1 MKRLFIFLMF
11 FFATFVNV
19 VAEGNYVTGI
29 TVDGVA
35 VEGIDNTKEEQ
46 TFEIKDVI
54 KKDKVNIVYTFDTN
68 VKNDYIIEGSNGEVT
83 LDYGKNEKSLTITN
97 KTDANDKR
105 VYHLIITREDT
116 RSGDNSLSS
125 LTVGGK
131 QVVLG
136 NGNDYTVD
144 VDSKLT
150 GITIKAEL
158 SDKNNASFVDGYGP
172 RTIDKDSPGCEI
184 KVKAE
189 NGEIRTYNI
198 KITKTNAKS
207 NDANL
212 KELKIDNLEIDFK
225 PTTYEYALT
234 AKSNISKIKITATPN
249 SDKASIEYKQEVTLV
264 LGENVVEIKV
274 TAEDSSTKIYK
285 LTITKEEEKP
295 IVTDIKIK
303 DVEFTFD
310 PKKYSYTIETELKT
324 LDFEVTLSDENA
336 KYEIEGNEELK
347 NKSVVTLKVTLDDKT
362 TTYKFKILNKN
373 ETEKEEEKD
382 TSNNTTGNNENI
394 FEKNEM
400 LFSLIIFGIGI
411 FGTLGA
417 FLLKPK
423 KVK

>member
-35 VEGIDNTKEEQ
+35 IEGIDNTKEEQ
-46 TFEIKDVI
+46 TLEIKDVI
-54 KKDKVNIVYTFDTN
+54 KKEKVAIVYEYD
-68 VKNDYIIEGSNGEVT
+68 KNIYQIQGSYGQEVS
-83 LDYGKNEKSLTITN
+83 LDYGKNEKTLTITN

-105 VYHLIITREDT
+105 IYHLIITREDT

-150 GITIKAEL
+150 GITIQAEL
-158 SDKNNASFVDGYGP
+158 SDKTNASFVDGYGP

-189 NGEIRTYNI
+189 NEQIRTYNI
-198 KITKTNAKS
+198 KITKSNAKS

-212 KELKIDNLEIDFK
+212 KELKIDSIDLDFK

-264 LGENVVEIKV
+264 SGENIVEIKV
-274 TAEDSSTKIYK
+274 TAEDSSTKTYK

-324 LDFEVTLSDENA
+324 LDFDITLSDENA

-362 TTYKFKILNKN
+362 TTYKFKILNKT
-373 ETEKEEEKD
+373 ETNKEEKD
-382 TSNNTTGNNENI
+382 TSKKTTGNNENI

-417 FLLKPK
+417 ILLKPK

>member
-19 VAEGNYVTGI
+19 VAEGNYVTSI

-35 VEGIDNTKEEQ
+35 VEGIDNTREEQ

-68 VKNDYIIEGSNGEVT
+68 VKNDYIIEGSYGEVT
-83 LDYGKNEKSLTITN
+83 LDYGTQTKSLTLTN
-97 KTDANDKR
+97 KKDEKDKR
-105 VYHLIITREDT
+105 KYNLVITREDT

-136 NGNDYTVD
+136 NENDYTVD

-189 NGEIRTYNI
+189 NEQIRTYNI

-264 LGENVVEIKV
+264 SGENIVEIKV
-274 TAEDSSTKIYK
+274 TAEDSSTKTYK

-324 LDFEVTLSDENA
+324 LDFNITLSDENA
-336 KYEIEGNEELK
+336 KYEIEGKKELK

-362 TTYKFKILNKN
+362 TTYKFKILNKT
-373 ETEKEEEKD
+373 ETNKEEKD
-382 TSNNTTGNNENI
+382 TSKKTTGNNENI

-400 LFSLIIFGIGI
+400 LFSLVIFGIGI

-417 FLLKPK
+417 ILLKPK

>member
-19 VAEGNYVTGI
+19 VAEGNYVTSI

-35 VEGIDNTKEEQ
+35 VEGIDNTREEQ

-68 VKNDYIIEGSNGEVT
+68 VKNDYIIEGSYGEVT
-83 LDYGKNEKSLTITN
+83 LDYGTQTKSLTLTN
-97 KTDANDKR
+97 KKDEKDKR
-105 VYHLIITREDT
+105 KYNLVITREDT

-136 NGNDYTVD
+136 NENDYTVD

-189 NGEIRTYNI
+189 NEQIRTYNI

-264 LGENVVEIKV
+264 SGENIVEIKV
-274 TAEDSSTKIYK
+274 TAEDSSTKTYK

-324 LDFEVTLSDENA
+324 LDFNITLSDENA
-336 KYEIEGNEELK
+336 KYEIEGNKELK

-362 TTYKFKILNKN
+362 TTYKFKILNKT
-373 ETEKEEEKD
+373 ETNKEEKD
-382 TSNNTTGNNENI
+382 TSKKTTGNNENI

-400 LFSLIIFGIGI
+400 LFSLVIFGIGI

-417 FLLKPK
+417 ILLKPK

>member
-1 MKRLFIFLMF
+1 MKKLFIFLMF

-362 TTYKFKILNKN
+362 TTYKFKILNKT
-373 ETEKEEEKD
+373 ETNKEEKD
-382 TSNNTTGNNENI
+382 TSKKTTGNNENI

-400 LFSLIIFGIGI
+400 IFSLIIFGIGI

-417 FLLKPK
+417 ILLKPK

>member
-1 MKRLFIFLMF
+1 MKKLFIFLMF

-19 VAEGNYVTGI
+19 VAEGNYVTSI

-35 VEGIDNTKEEQ
+35 VEGIDNTREEQ

-68 VKNDYIIEGSNGEVT
+68 VKNDYIIEGSYGEVT
-83 LDYGKNEKSLTITN
+83 LDYGTQTKSLTLTN
-97 KTDANDKR
+97 KKDEKDKR
-105 VYHLIITREDT
+105 KYNLVITREDT

-136 NGNDYTVD
+136 NENDYTVD

-189 NGEIRTYNI
+189 NEQIRTYNI

-264 LGENVVEIKV
+264 SGENIVEIKV
-274 TAEDSSTKIYK
+274 TAEDSSTKTYK

-324 LDFEVTLSDENA
+324 LDFDITLSDENA

-362 TTYKFKILNKN
+362 TTYKFKILNKT
-373 ETEKEEEKD
+373 ETNKEEKD
-382 TSNNTTGNNENI
+382 TSKKTTGNNENI

-400 LFSLIIFGIGI
+400 LFSLVIFGIGI

-417 FLLKPK
+417 ILLKPK

>member
-19 VAEGNYVTGI
+19 IAEGSYVTGI

-35 VEGIDNTKEEQ
+35 VEGFDSTKTEQ
-46 TFEIKDVI
+46 TLSFKVSSDKESVDVVYNYASSSE
-54 KKDKVNIVYTFDTN
+54 KNLYNIQ
-68 VKNDYIIEGSNGEVT
+68 GS
-83 LDYGKNEKSLTITN
+83 YGKLQLNYGDNPFTYTVTSKTN
-97 KTDANDKR
+97 AEDKR
-105 VYHLIITREDT
+105 IYHLNITREDT
-116 RSGDNSLSS
+116 RSGDNSLAS

-150 GITIKAEL
+150 GITIDAKT
-158 SDKNNASFVDGYGP
+158 SNDKASFVDGYGP

-189 NGEIRTYNI
+189 NEQIRTYNI
-198 KITKTNAKS
+198 KITKSNAKS

-212 KELKIDNLEIDFK
+212 KELKIDSIDLDFK
-225 PTTYEYALT
+225 PTTYEYSLT

-264 LGENVVEIKV
+264 SGENILEIKV
-274 TAEDSSTKIYK
+274 TAEDSSTKTYK

-310 PKKYSYTIETELKT
+310 PKRYSYTIETELKT
-324 LDFEVTLSDENA
+324 LDFDITLSDENA

-362 TTYKFKILNKN
+362 TTYKFKISNKT
-373 ETEKEEEKD
+373 ETNKEEKD
-382 TSNNTTGNNENI
+382 TSKKTTGNNENI

-400 LFSLIIFGIGI
+400 IFSLIIFGIGI

-417 FLLKPK
+417 ILLKPK

>member
-1 MKRLFIFLMF
+1 MKRLLIFLMF

-46 TFEIKDVI
+46 TFEIKDAI
-54 KKDKVNIVYTFDTN
+54 KKDKVDIIYTYD
-68 VKNDYIIEGSNGEVT
+68 KNTYSIQGSYGEVT
-83 LDYGKNEKSLTITN
+83 LDYGTKPYKLTLTN
-97 KTDANDKR
+97 KKDINDKR
-105 VYHLIITREDT
+105 IYNIIITREDT

-150 GITIKAEL
+150 GITIDAKT
-158 SDKNNASFVDGYGP
+158 SNDKASFVDGYGP

-189 NGEIRTYNI
+189 NEQIRTYNI
-198 KITKTNAKS
+198 KITKSNAKS

-212 KELKIDNLEIDFK
+212 KELKIDSIDLDFK
-225 PTTYEYALT
+225 PTTYEYSLT

-264 LGENVVEIKV
+264 SGENIVEIKV
-274 TAEDSSTKIYK
+274 TAEDSSTKTYK

-303 DVEFTFD
+303 NVEFTFD

-324 LDFEVTLSDENA
+324 LDFDITLSDDNA

-362 TTYKFKILNKN
+362 TTYKFKISNKT
-373 ETEKEEEKD
+373 ETETKETEN
-382 TSNNTTGNNENI
+382 TSKNTTGKNED
-394 FEKNEM
+394 FFKKNEM

-417 FLLKPK
+417 ILLKPK

>member
-19 VAEGNYVTGI
+19 VAEGNYVTSI

-54 KKDKVNIVYTFDTN
+54 KKDNVAIVYEYD
-68 VKNDYIIEGSNGEVT
+68 KNTYQIQGSYGQEVS
-83 LDYGKNEKSLTITN
+83 LDYGKNEKTLTITN
-97 KTDANDKR
+97 KTDANDKK
-105 VYHLIITREDT
+105 VYHLIITREDS
-116 RSGDNSLSS
+116 RSGDNSLAS

-150 GITIKAEL
+150 GITIDAKT
-158 SDKNNASFVDGYGP
+158 SNDKASFVDGYGP

-189 NGEIRTYNI
+189 NEQIRTYNI
-198 KITKTNAKS
+198 KITKSNAKS

-212 KELKIDNLEIDFK
+212 KELKIDSIDLDFK

-264 LGENVVEIKV
+264 SGENIVEIKV
-274 TAEDSSTKIYK
+274 TAEDSSTKTYK

-324 LDFEVTLSDENA
+324 LDFDITLSDENA

-362 TTYKFKILNKN
+362 TTYKFKILNKT
-373 ETEKEEEKD
+373 ETNKEEKD
-382 TSNNTTGNNENI
+382 TSKKTTGNNENI

-417 FLLKPK
+417 ILLKPK